1 VTSFKNKGAGWVTP
15 RIPLGDPMGVTYNSR
30 KTHINSLK
38 NRARIL
44 AARVGQSVVYQI
56 VFMPMS
62 QAFRKPAI
70 NQPFARV
77 KEIDA
82 TGSHFSSVSAHA
94 SLLKSTA

>member
-44 AARVGQSVVYQI
+44 ARERWPAVYQI

-82 TGSHFSSVSAHA
+82 TGSHFSLVSAHA